1 MDKWQM
7 VRRTGMESKSTFQTL
22 PSGRGSLFL
31 VLKMA
36 TFISNLPPSS
46 TMACLSRESTKEKD
60 ICSVLPQST
69 RATSAREERKEP
81 DGKSSPTRTSIKD
94 SISTI
99 SLMDRDP

>member
-60 ICSVLPQST
+60 ICSVLPQSI